1 MDRGSRLLQVAL
13 WVYLVDALA
22 FGVVIFF
29 MPEFTVETLGDAPG
43 FDYWW
48 VRWAGGLLLAL
59 ALGAALVVRRP
70 RGQGAMVIVFATA
83 LFLVGVGL
91 LWSWLA
97 GQYDG
102 AAWFLVLTL
111 AATFPVSALLW
122 YAFLKNREVLA

>member
-22 FGVVIFF
+22 FGAVIFF
-29 MPEFTVETLGDAPG
+29 APAFTVETLGDAPG

-59 ALGAALVVRRP
+59 ALGAALMIRKP
-70 RGQGAMVIVFATA
+70 RGQGTMVIVFATA

-91 LWSWLA
+91 FWSWLA

-102 AAWFLVLTL
+102 AAWFLALTL
-111 AATFPVSALLW
+111 VATFPVSALLW
-122 YAFLKNREVLA
+122 YAYSQNREVLA